1 MTGKPPVRSVAI
13 VLVAF
18 LIALSAALPLSAQ
31 GAPTGV
37 TVVELHIRAGPGR
50 EYASLAVLPPGATV
64 LLEGRDESAAWGL
77 VHTPDGA
84 AHGWVFL
91 AYVALPLGFDP
102 HSLSLVMEDSGV
114 PGDPAA
120 AVVNAPAVST
130 PPTATTI
137 SNLRLRAGPGRE
149 HPDLGTLPART
160 AVIVEGRNDA
170 GNWALVHTPD
180 GGLRGW
186 VTVRYLRWGEGS
198 SDVAALPVV
207 DERLAS
213 EEYSIMDRLRAT
225 PVVATATARAR
236 EIYRQGLA
244 LGNHPHRFSKV
255 GDCQSVPQFFLA
267 VFDSPGSYALG
278 PNADLQATIDHFAGS
293 FSRESMAVWSGFNLA
308 SVLDPTWANPA
319 FCRAGESPQA
329 CEYRLWQ
336 PAFVIISMETW
347 HGRTTEQYEDALR
360 QVLDFWIGHGV
371 VPILGTK
378 ADNRE
383 GDWSINATIARVAW
397 EYDIPL
403 WNFLMAAQPLEGYG
417 TTDGFHLTYA
427 PDFYDNP
434 ENMRAAWPWRNLT
447 ALQSLDAVWRG
458 VQ

>member
-1 MTGKPPVRSVAI
+1 
-13 VLVAF
+13 
-18 LIALSAALPLSAQ
+18 
-31 GAPTGV
+31 
-37 TVVELHIRAGPGR
+37 
-50 EYASLAVLPPGATV
+50 
-64 LLEGRDESAAWGL
+64 
-77 VHTPDGA
+77 
-84 AHGWVFL
+84 
-91 AYVALPLGFDP
+91 
-102 HSLSLVMEDSGV
+102 
-114 PGDPAA
+114 
-120 AVVNAPAVST
+120 
-130 PPTATTI
+130 
-137 SNLRLRAGPGRE
+137 
-149 HPDLGTLPART
+149 
-160 AVIVEGRNDA
+160 
-170 GNWALVHTPD
+170 
-180 GGLRGW
+180 
-186 VTVRYLRWGEGS
+186 
-198 SDVAALPVV
+198 
-207 DERLAS
+207 
-213 EEYSIMDRLRAT
+213 
-225 PVVATATARAR
+225 
-236 EIYRQGLA
+236 
-244 LGNHPHRFSKV
+244 
-255 GDCQSVPQFFLA
+255 
-267 VFDSPGSYALG
+267 
-278 PNADLQATIDHFAGS
+278 
-293 FSRESMAVWSGFNLA
+293 MAVWSGFNLA

-329 CEYRLWQ
+329 CEYRLWR

-360 QVLDFWIGHGV
+360 QVLDFWIEHGV